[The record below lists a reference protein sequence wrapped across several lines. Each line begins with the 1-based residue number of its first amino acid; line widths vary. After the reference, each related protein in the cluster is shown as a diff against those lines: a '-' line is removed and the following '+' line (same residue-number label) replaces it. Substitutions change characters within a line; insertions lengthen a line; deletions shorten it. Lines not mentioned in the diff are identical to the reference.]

1 MKKGPLFMGQN
12 YSEPSPLTGPGDIS
26 VLKPIGYPRPESDY
40 RTLTEWVNA
49 VLHEDKLS
57 TDAELIDHIMSGGM
71 SKEKADWIVSQRSE
85 ALKNPE
91 YIVRISR
98 RGDPM
103 QKKIGEIRKMIK
115 QSAASNSLED
125 QVIEFL
131 VDNPSPPDSDVH
143 AFAEEIGVETE
154 EVEAAIYALAGRY
167 VAFLGQGRAQDEG
180 ITVED
185 VDPDELAAG
194 IKVEMEHTDDED
206 LAEKIALDHLAEAPT
221 TYYTALKQM
230 EESLGIKGAAEEET
244 VIMVDDE
251 FWTGG
256 GLTKEYP
263 NARTYY
269 YRSDALKELEKAR
282 RKYPG
287 KKVELVRDYGLASQ
301 EVVALRRFEAGAD
314 LTMED
319 VTLLKGIKERVD
331 QMPGMVSTEIR
342 ELAEDLS
349 AFLAATPDAA
359 TIGGD
364 ETVDKM
370 LDNLRSLRRELYKSI
385 EEMWAVLRGMRSVAD
400 EILGEGNK
408 KKVTVGDEAGGWNK

>member
-1 MKKGPLFMGQN
+1 MGQD
-12 YSEPSPLTGPGDIS
+12 YAEPSPLTGPGDIS

-71 SKEKADWIVSQRSE
+71 SKAKADWIVSQRSE

-115 QSAASNSLED
+115 QSADSDSLED
-125 QVIEFL
+125 QV
-131 VDNPSPPDSDVH
+131 
-143 AFAEEIGVETE
+143 
-154 EVEAAIYALAGRY
+154 
-167 VAFLGQGRAQDEG
+167 
-180 ITVED
+180 
-185 VDPDELAAG
+185 
-194 IKVEMEHTDDED
+194 
-206 LAEKIALDHLAEAPT
+206 
-221 TYYTALKQM
+221 
-230 EESLGIKGAAEEET
+230 
-244 VIMVDDE
+244 
-251 FWTGG
+251 
-256 GLTKEYP
+256 
-263 NARTYY
+263 
-269 YRSDALKELEKAR
+269 
-282 RKYPG
+282 
-287 KKVELVRDYGLASQ
+287 KVELVRDYGLASQ

-385 EEMWAVLRGMRSVAD
+385 EEMWAVLRGMKSVAD
-400 EILGEGNK
+400 EILGEGNT